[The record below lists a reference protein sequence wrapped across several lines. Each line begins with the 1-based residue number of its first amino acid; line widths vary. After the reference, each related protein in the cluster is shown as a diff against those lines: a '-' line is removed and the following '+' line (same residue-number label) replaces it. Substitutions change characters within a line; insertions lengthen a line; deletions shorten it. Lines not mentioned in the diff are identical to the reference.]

1 MGGDCRERMDY
12 RSAGIAGFREGK
24 GLQEGQGLRGGVCRE
39 GRGLQGG
46 QGLRGGGCRER
57 RDYRA
62 AGIAGPCDA
71 EPVLHSRNSTSHF
84 PRKSTAKPCLWKSS
98 PEKPA
103 LPDSSCAQGDRISY
117 IPVNTGTEQHQ
128 RRLQHPFLL

>member
-57 RDYRA
+57 RDYRDYRA
-62 AGIAGPCDA
+62 AGIAGLQGLQGRVMQSPCC
-71 EPVLHSRNSTSHF
+71 
-84 PRKSTAKPCLWKSS
+84 TAGT
-98 PEKPA
+98 A
-103 LPDSSCAQGDRISY
+103 LPTSQGSPLPNPACGNLLQRNLLCL
-117 IPVNTGTEQHQ
+117 IPHVLRGTGS
-128 RRLQHPFLL
+128 HPSL